1 MSTDRGMGK
10 EDVVHMYN
18 GILLNHQKNEIMPFA
33 ATQMNLEIIKLSKVS
48 QKEKTSTMSS
58 SLYVE
63 SKIGHKGT
71 HL

>member
-1 MSTDRGMGK
+1 MDK
-10 EDVVHMYN
+10 EDLVIYTMDYYSAIKN
-18 GILLNHQKNEIMPFA
+18 NEIMLFA